1 MFREESTQKEIQ
13 IDGLGFSMILLG
25 FATASIVHITNKDQ
39 MSKFLLMICRDSIK
53 GRIACGELVVH
64 HVYIIFYQKFVLSMC
79 CDS

>member
-1 MFREESTQKEIQ
+1 
-13 IDGLGFSMILLG
+13 
-25 FATASIVHITNKDQ
+25 
-39 MSKFLLMICRDSIK
+39 LLMICRDSIK